1 MLNIDQSLFPIN
13 LRSSECWLL
22 PLPIPNTSSN
32 NENSLTHIYP
42 LSFFKS
48 SHSFSF
54 WLFLPYQRN
63 LVIRVSNLNVN
74 GQHILL
80 RGNENYYFDNGN
92 CVSINDRWIHIVLNK
107 IDLQSNYRIW
117 IDGQY
122 ISKLNQYDISSIEM
136 KKSFS
141 LYTFVMLGNF
151 DNNSL
156 RSSGNV
162 RIADF
167 NAFKR
172 CLTLLEIQAI
182 HQQQTS
188 IKQVKVGTYI
198 NSNKIHNI
206 KVD

>member
-1 MLNIDQSLFPIN
+1 MEIIILTMGTVYQSM
-13 LRSSECWLL
+13 
-22 PLPIPNTSSN
+22 
-32 NENSLTHIYP
+32 
-42 LSFFKS
+42 
-48 SHSFSF
+48 
-54 WLFLPYQRN
+54 
-63 LVIRVSNLNVN
+63 
-74 GQHILL
+74 
-80 RGNENYYFDNGN
+80 
-92 CVSINDRWIHIVLNK
+92 
-107 IDLQSNYRIW
+107 

-122 ISKLNQYDISSIEM
+122 VSKLNQYDISFVEM
-136 KKSFS
+136 EESSS
-141 LYTFVMLGNF
+141 LYNIVILGNF
-151 DNNSL
+151 DINSL
-156 RSSGNV
+156 RSPSNI